1 MKLLFLI
8 ALFITISCE
17 TVETVEFSSEIID
30 FYKCLLLDSDI
41 VYYHI
46 NSLVESIEELDPI
59 KFSATFT
66 TIYPLIVAEVTRCE
80 ILVKKNVDDDDDI
93 VLKNSNNSNGGG
105 STKIDFFKALL
116 KYVVDYIMPF
126 LKPLGINLKKVCNEA
141 FPDTFLCDLL
151 E

>member
-8 ALFITISCE
+8 ALFMTISC
-17 TVETVEFSSEIID
+17 ETVEFSSEIID

-80 ILVKKNVDDDDDI
+80 ILVKKNVDDDDI

-116 KYVVDYIMPF
+116 KYVIDYIMPF

-141 FPDTFLCDLL
+141 FPETFLCDLL

>member
-8 ALFITISCE
+8 ALFMTISCE
-17 TVETVEFSSEIID
+17 TVEFSSELID

-46 NSLVESIEELDPI
+46 NSLVESIEELNPI

-116 KYVVDYIMPF
+116 KYVIDYIMPF

-141 FPDTFLCDLL
+141 FPETFLCDLL

>member
-8 ALFITISCE
+8 ALFMTISC
-17 TVETVEFSSEIID
+17 ETVEFSSEIMD

-46 NSLVESIEELDPI
+46 NSLVESIEELNPI

-116 KYVVDYIMPF
+116 KYVIDYIMPF

-141 FPDTFLCDLL
+141 FPETFLCDLL

>member
-8 ALFITISCE
+8 ALFMTISC
-17 TVETVEFSSEIID
+17 ETVEFSSEIID

-46 NSLVESIEELDPI
+46 NSLVESIEELNPI

-116 KYVVDYIMPF
+116 KYVIDYIMPF

-141 FPDTFLCDLL
+141 FPETFLCDLL

>member
-8 ALFITISCE
+8 ALFMTISC
-17 TVETVEFSSEIID
+17 ETVEFSSEIID

-46 NSLVESIEELDPI
+46 NSLVESIEELNPI

-80 ILVKKNVDDDDDI
+80 ILVKKNVDDDDI

-116 KYVVDYIMPF
+116 KYVVDYITPF
-126 LKPLGINLKKVCNEA
+126 LKSLGINLKKVCNEV

>member
-8 ALFITISCE
+8 ALFMTISC
-17 TVETVEFSSEIID
+17 ETVEFSSEIID

-46 NSLVESIEELDPI
+46 NSLVESIEELNPI

-93 VLKNSNNSNGGG
+93 VLKNANNSNGGG

-126 LKPLGINLKKVCNEA
+126 LKPLGINLKKVCKEA

>member
-8 ALFITISCE
+8 ALFMTISC
-17 TVETVEFSSEIID
+17 ETVEFSSEIID

-126 LKPLGINLKKVCNEA
+126 LKPLGINLKNVCNEA
-141 FPDTFLCDLL
+141 FPETFLCDLL

>member
-8 ALFITISCE
+8 ALFMTISC
-17 TVETVEFSSEIID
+17 ETVEFSSEIID

-46 NSLVESIEELDPI
+46 NSLVESIEELNPI

-141 FPDTFLCDLL
+141 FPETFLCDLL

>member
-8 ALFITISCE
+8 ALFMTISC
-17 TVETVEFSSEIID
+17 ETVEFSSEIID

-46 NSLVESIEELDPI
+46 NSLVESIEELNPI

-80 ILVKKNVDDDDDI
+80 ILVKKNVDDDDI

-141 FPDTFLCDLL
+141 FLETFLCDLL